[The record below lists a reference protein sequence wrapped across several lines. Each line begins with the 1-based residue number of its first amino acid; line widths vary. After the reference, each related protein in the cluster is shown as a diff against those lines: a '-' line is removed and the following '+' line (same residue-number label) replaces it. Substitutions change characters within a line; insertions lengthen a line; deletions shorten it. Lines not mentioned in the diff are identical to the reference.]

1 MAMEGLP
8 FKVWKL
14 DTKVRPCFG
23 TREKDESKTYRCNVS
38 EAGTEIQRRVIAI
51 LETLKRVDIPLNIG
65 AMTYSNWKWMN
76 SKDGFHIKY
85 AMPPGVFLEKYWPA
99 YYEEEK
105 SELLDAEKKPEIG
118 DLQKSFEID
127 YYGKYLHSLC
137 DYAKTDAKVVKLN
150 GDLCIVRANDSLLK
164 YTGPV
169 VLWKRETLTCAQLK
183 DEHLRDFEKAIVSFF
198 GAEGLPGMK
207 VENFGFSVCI
217 FVTEHNKSEPA
228 SRAKI
233 CIGAK
238 IDEERFIETI
248 GLPKEM
254 KESFLSQHEYEE
266 KNIKYQK
273 KFVNKD
279 KKFGKVKKQQPPPTL
294 SRKKN

>member
-1 MAMEGLP
+1 MEGLP

-23 TREKDESKTYRCNVS
+23 TREKDESKTYRWNVS

-51 LETLKRVDIPLNIG
+51 LETLKRVDIRLNIG

-76 SKDGFHIKY
+76 SLDGFHIKY
-85 AMPPGVFLEKYWPA
+85 AMPPDVFLESFWPE
-99 YYEEEK
+99 YHEEEK
-105 SELLDAEKKPEIG
+105 SELIYPEKTPEIG

-150 GDLCIVRANDSLLK
+150 GDLCIVRANDSLLID
-164 YTGPV
+164 TGPV

-183 DEHLRDFEKAIVSFF
+183 DEHLRDFEKAIISIF
-198 GAEGLPGMK
+198 GKRLSGMK
-207 VENFGFSVCI
+207 ENVEDFGFSVCI
-217 FVTEHNKSEPA
+217 FVTEHNESEPA

-238 IDEERFIETI
+238 IDEKRFIETI
-248 GLPKEM
+248 GPPIEI
-254 KESFLSQHEYEE
+254 KESFISKHQYVE
-266 KNIKYQK
+266 KEIKYQK
-273 KFVNKD
+273 KIVNKE
-279 KKFGKVKKQQPPPTL
+279 KKVGKVKKPQPPPTL
-294 SRKKN
+294 SRRKN